1 MGQGLSETFL
11 WGGATAANQCEG
23 AYREAEKGSQQQ
35 MLFLQDNVECR
46 ENEQMV
52 S

>member
-1 MGQGLSETFL
+1 MEQGLSETFY
-11 WGGATAANQCEG
+11 GEVQQRQINVKEPIGK
-23 AYREAEKGSQQQ
+23 AEKGSQQQ